1 LTIHNVVE
9 QLNEIGKEMTIER
22 TNNLDE
28 FDKYILNYFFD
39 GIKITNAQQRI

>member
-1 LTIHNVVE
+1 
-9 QLNEIGKEMTIER
+9 MTIEK

-39 GIKITNAQQRI
+39 GIKIMNA